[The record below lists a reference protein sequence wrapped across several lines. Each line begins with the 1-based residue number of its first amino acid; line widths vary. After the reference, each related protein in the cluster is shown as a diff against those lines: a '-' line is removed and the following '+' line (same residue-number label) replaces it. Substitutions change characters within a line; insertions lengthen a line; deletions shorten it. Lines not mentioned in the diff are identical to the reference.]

1 MKEKKKIRF
10 IANPRSGANRRRNLP
25 QLIADNLDH
34 DLFDHELCYT
44 ERAGHAI
51 ELAKAGVEL
60 GFDLVVAC
68 GGDGSVNEI
77 SSQLIGANAV
87 LGVLPAGS
95 GNGFAGHLGLGRDV
109 AKAIRHLNDG
119 IPISIDT
126 CTLNGQH
133 FVNLAG
139 VGFDGAVAKHLHDS
153 PVRGFWAYLKYTLEE
168 TFRYQSQRL
177 AIQVDGVKIE
187 RSCFLVEVANAPIY
201 GYGFSIVPQANFTD
215 GNLEV
220 LLVKEAP
227 KWRYV
232 LESWRFLNRSFHKS
246 PLAECYSGKEV
257 IITPAK
263 PIGAHVDGEGFL
275 LEGEARF
282 GIHPA
287 SLRVLVP
294 RVYAEILGGARN
306 NPKPILFPAKEGQ

>member
-1 MKEKKKIRF
+1 MKKRIRF
-10 IANPRSGANRRRNLP
+10 IANPRSGANRKRNLP

-34 DLFDHELCYT
+34 DLYDHEISYT

-51 ELAKAGVEL
+51 ELAKESVEQGVEL
-60 GFDLVVAC
+60 IVAC

-77 SSQLIGANAV
+77 SSQLVGTNAV

-119 IPISIDT
+119 VPITIDT

-139 VGFDGAVAKHLHDS
+139 IGFDGAVAKHLHDS
-153 PVRGFWAYLKYTLEE
+153 PVRGFWAYFKYTLEE
-168 TFRYQSQRL
+168 TLRYQSQRL
-177 AIQVDGVKIE
+177 EIQIDGKKME
-187 RSCFLVEVANAPIY
+187 RRCFLVEVANAPIY
-201 GYGFSIVPQANFTD
+201 GYGFSIVPHANFTD
-215 GNLEV
+215 GKLEV
-220 LLVKEAP
+220 LLIKEAP

-232 LESWRFLNRSFHKS
+232 LESWRFLTRSFHKS
-246 PLAECYSGKEV
+246 PLTECYTCNEV
-257 IITPAK
+257 VIAPAK
-263 PIGAHVDGEGFL
+263 PIGAHLDGEGFL

-282 GIHPA
+282 GIRPA
-287 SLRVLVP
+287 SLKVLVP
-294 RVYAEILGGARN
+294 RVYAEILR
-306 NPKPILFPAKEGQ
+306 